1 MRSLLFVPGDSQRKF
16 DRALQGDAGA
26 LILDLEDSIA
36 PGKKEEARNLTRAM
50 LGSDRGKHTFFVRV
64 NAPERGEILR
74 DLAAIMPASPNGVV
88 LPKCQSAGDVKQLAH
103 WLDAFEAAAGLPIGE
118 TRIIAIATETAAS
131 IFGLGTYKDCSPRLI
146 GLMWGAEDLAASLGA
161 IDNGGAGGLHSPYRL
176 ARDLCLM
183 AAAGANILAIDTVY
197 TKIEDLLG
205 LEQEAKAARR
215 DGFAAKAVIHPSHV
229 AVVNAAFEPSA
240 GERRQAEAIVAAF
253 ESNSSLG
260 VIRIDEKMIDKPH
273 LKAAKRLL
281 GIPQD

>member
-16 DRALQGDAGA
+16 DRALQGNAGA

-36 PGKKEEARNLTRAM
+36 SDKKEEARNLTRAM
-50 LGSDRGKHTFFVRV
+50 LGCDRGKHAFFVRV
-64 NAPERGEILR
+64 NALETGETLR
-74 DLAAIMPASPNGVV
+74 DLAAIMPASPHGVV
-88 LPKCQSAGDVKQLAH
+88 LPKCQCAGDVKQLAH
-103 WLDAFEAAAGLPIGE
+103 WLDAFEAAAGIPIGE

-131 IFGLGTYKDCSPRLI
+131 IFGLGTYKDCSPRLT

-183 AAAGANILAIDTVY
+183 AAAGANVLAIDTVY
-197 TKIEDLLG
+197 TKIEDVAG

-240 GERRQAEAIVAAF
+240 AERRQAEAIVAAF
-253 ESNSSLG
+253 EGNSGLG
-260 VIRIDEKMIDKPH
+260 VVRIDGKMIDKPH

-281 GIPQD
+281 GMPED